1 MKTPG
6 KVGCYRVNSIVVT
19 AVVLCEHHPLTN
31 NCGTSI
37 LQDWKYDIKMKL
49 NIHAHIW
56 NITAISD
63 KHFQLSIHKSWVGIG
78 QPRFVHATNYCIAQH
93 SLCVWLSSDR
103 RVHCVSKARVAP
115 GVFRWK
121 YIHSGHFCMFMVCT
135 HKHDMHTCSLTG
147 SRNFHPSTCCNQ
159 DLFHSVLC
167 QGIGEGVWL
176 FCPLVGKNLRSS

>member
-1 MKTPG
+1 
-6 KVGCYRVNSIVVT
+6 
-19 AVVLCEHHPLTN
+19 
-31 NCGTSI
+31 
-37 LQDWKYDIKMKL
+37 MKL

-147 SRNFHPSTCCNQ
+147 SRNFHPGRYGPGFHKRCSHKQERILHGSEWSTEPSQ
-159 DLFHSVLC
+159 TS
-167 QGIGEGVWL
+167 
-176 FCPLVGKNLRSS
+176 KNSIL